1 MFKRQSNMAQPKNVF
16 NDVEKW
22 IQQRERKIRN
32 MAKLR
37 AILGVG
43 EPFDLSWEK
52 QFIDVTEYLK
62 DLLNDAKS
70 EIRQNQR
77 SKA

>member
-1 MFKRQSNMAQPKNVF
+1 MFKRRSNMAQPKNVF

-52 QFIDVTEYLK
+52 QFINVTEYLK

-70 EIRQNQR
+70 EIRQN
-77 SKA
+77 SKLQT

>member
-1 MFKRQSNMAQPKNVF
+1 MAQPKNVF

>member
-43 EPFDLSWEK
+43 EPFELSWEK
-52 QFIDVTEYLK
+52 QFINVTEYLK

-70 EIRQNQR
+70 EITQKQG
-77 SKA
+77 SKR